1 MKILELIRQNAVET
15 QDQLARMLWEEGI
28 QVTQATVSRD
38 VKQLKL
44 IKVSAGDGG
53 YRYLPPPEPVGGDQ
67 LAKLRRYM
75 VDAVVGIDYTGN
87 LILVKCLPGTANA
100 VAVILDRVEWP
111 EVVGTLAGDD
121 TILVIARQ
129 DAQVADLVI
138 RLRNL
143 MR

>member
-15 QDQLARMLWEEGI
+15 QDQLARMLREEGI

-44 IKVSAGDGG
+44 IKAQAGDGG
-53 YRYLPPPEPVGGDQ
+53 YRYTPPPEPAGGDQ

-75 VDAVVGIDYTGN
+75 VDTVVGIDHTNN

-121 TILVIARQ
+121 TILVIVRQ
-129 DAQVADLVI
+129 DGQVPDLVA